1 MSSFGGA
8 RVFFTFYLICMYSV
22 MILIKMKQ
30 VLHTAHIHSYVFII
44 FIYFRMAGQYDTNTN
59 LFCQEPQKV
68 SRIFNHVQPF
78 QDNVWFGLFV
88 SFWAVFSAMFII
100 DNLQQKSNHR
110 CLFTLFG
117 AMFSQIR

>member
-100 DNLQQKSNHR
+100 DNLQQSVNNI
-110 CLFTLFG
+110 TD
-117 AMFSQIR
+117 MV

>member
-1 MSSFGGA
+1 M
-8 RVFFTFYLICMYSV
+8 VFYFLSYMYSV
-22 MILIKMKQ
+22 MILVKMK
-30 VLHTAHIHSYVFII
+30 LRSTADIHSYVFVI